1 MGNSKSQPAA
11 ERLAAGLPA
20 APTAEMPQQASS
32 KGMTATAA
40 KPTIELPADVTTSA
54 MQAAPT
60 PTPRTMKIYD
70 KLGGKEAIQAAVDIF
85 YAKILADDSINGFFK
100 NTDMKEQRSKQML
113 FMCYALGGPQS
124 WKGKN
129 MYEAHKALNLKE
141 EHFNAVAGH
150 FIATLK
156 ELNVPQDV
164 IDEAVAVVA
173 STKNQVLGLEKPD
186 GPVEQSKC
194 PFKHE

>member
-1 MGNSKSQPAA
+1 MGNSKSQPVA
-11 ERLAAGLPA
+11 ETSPTELQA
-20 APTAEMPQQASS
+20 APTGEILQQTPD
-32 KGMTATAA
+32 KGTTKAA
-40 KPTIELPADVTTSA
+40 PPVIQLPADATTA
-54 MQAAPT
+54 QAAPT
-60 PTPRTMKIYD
+60 PTPKSMKIYD

-85 YAKILADDSINGFFK
+85 YGKILADDSINGFFK

-113 FMCYALGGPQS
+113 FMCYALGGPQA

-129 MYEAHKALNLKE
+129 MYEAHKGLNLKE

-173 STKNQVLGLEKPD
+173 STKNQVLGLENPD
-186 GPVEQSKC
+186 GPVEQAKC

>member
-11 ERLAAGLPA
+11 EPVAADLQG
-20 APTAEMPQQASS
+20 ASS
-32 KGMTATAA
+32 AEAAT
-40 KPTIELPADVTTSA
+40 PVIELPADATNPA
-54 MQAAPT
+54 AQAAPT

-100 NTDMKEQRSKQML
+100 NTDMKQQRSKQML

-173 STKNQVLGLEKPD
+173 STKNQVLGLENPD
-186 GPVEQSKC
+186 GPVEQAKR